1 MKIALIGLV
10 IVSVIVLLGLLF
22 MSFKLL
28 RKTQKEESAV
38 RKEMRKS
45 GNYQVHPQVAEELK
59 RLDQLKKDLE
69 NKNKEHQNK

>member
-28 RKTQKEESAV
+28 RKAQKEEIAE
-38 RKEMRKS
+38 RREMRKS
-45 GNYQVHPQVAEELK
+45 GSYQMHPQVAEEWKKLE
-59 RLDQLKKDLE
+59 QMKKDLE
-69 NKNKEHQNK
+69 NKNK

>member
-10 IVSVIVLLGLLF
+10 ILSVIVLLGLLF

-45 GNYQVHPQVAEELK
+45 GNYPVHPQVAEELK

>member
-10 IVSVIVLLGLLF
+10 ILSVIVLLGLLF

-45 GNYQVHPQVAEELK
+45 GNYQAHPQVAEELK

>member
-28 RKTQKEESAV
+28 RKAQKEELAE
-38 RKEMRKS
+38 RREMRKS
-45 GNYQVHPQVAEELK
+45 GNYQMHPQVAEEWKKLE
-59 RLDQLKKDLE
+59 QMKKDLE
-69 NKNKEHQNK
+69 KDQK

>member
-28 RKTQKEESAV
+28 RKAQKEELAE
-38 RKEMRKS
+38 RREMRKS
-45 GNYQVHPQVAEELK
+45 GNYQMHPQVAEEWKKLE
-59 RLDQLKKDLE
+59 QMKKDLE
-69 NKNKEHQNK
+69 NKNK

>member
-10 IVSVIVLLGLLF
+10 ILSVILLLGLLF

-28 RKTQKEESAV
+28 RKSQKEELAV
-38 RKEMRKS
+38 RKEMRQS
-45 GNYQVHPQVAEELK
+45 GNYQVHPQVGEELK

-69 NKNKEHQNK
+69 NKK